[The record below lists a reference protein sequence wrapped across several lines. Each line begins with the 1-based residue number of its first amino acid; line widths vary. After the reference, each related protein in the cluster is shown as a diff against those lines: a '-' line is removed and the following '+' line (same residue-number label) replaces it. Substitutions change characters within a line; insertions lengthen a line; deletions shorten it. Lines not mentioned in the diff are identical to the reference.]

1 MPTNAHREKDLIKR
15 AQQGNA
21 YAFETL
27 INDYY
32 MTMYKIA
39 YKWCGNR
46 EDAEDITQN
55 ASIKLVR
62 ALDSFHFDAAFSSW
76 LYRLVINAAKDWQ
89 KSQHRHIS
97 ADGVDIEQE
106 RAKDSKPEQQ
116 VYTQQIM
123 SLIEDLPQKEKE
135 ALIFIS
141 IEGMS
146 HKQAA
151 NQLGCSEGTVS
162 WYIHEARKKLA
173 ERMAS

>member
-1 MPTNAHREKDLIKR
+1 MPTNSQREKDLIKR
-15 AQQGNA
+15 AQRGNA

-39 YKWCGNR
+39 FKWCGNR
-46 EDAEDITQN
+46 EDAQDITQN
-55 ASIKLVR
+55 ASIKLAR
-62 ALDSFHFDAAFSSW
+62 SINSFRFDSAFTSW
-76 LYRLVINAAKDWQ
+76 LYRLVINTAKDWE
-89 KSQHRHIS
+89 KSQRRHTNS
-97 ADGVDIEQE
+97 TDTDIEQE
-106 RAKDSKPEQQ
+106 ISKEAKQEDKL
-116 VYTQQIM
+116 YTQQIM
-123 SLIEDLPQKEKE
+123 DQITELPRKEKE

-151 NQLGCSEGTVS
+151 NLLGCSEGTIS

-173 ERMAS
+173 ERMKV